1 MMRPVTVA
9 AALLLFLGAC
19 AQPEPEPTP
28 ATPEPSV
35 ADDVLFTVLGKMSLH
50 DQSADGEISLRDH
63 HFVTEIMP
71 KAGRTIVVGTLTSA
85 NRPDEVLE
93 FAAEGNAFLAHGE
106 RVMEPA
112 ALHVAH
118 PDGTYI
124 FSYETQSGSM
134 ERQPLT
140 LTKRSTIEGM
150 LEAARVTLRQDG
162 EAVSPS
168 RIDPDADLNV
178 AWTSMAGNA
187 RVATSELGD
196 LIFIPAFD
204 CFGNNVA
211 HSGRPFQ
218 GGPYLTYEDTEYVI
232 AADALKPGL
241 NYSVIV
247 EQATADTERHEGV
260 PGIATY
266 ATLTF
271 VDLSTMGEAPDGEAC
286 PAN

>member
-1 MMRPVTVA
+1 MPKEGRMIVGGTLA
-9 AALLLFLGAC
+9 
-19 AQPEPEPTP
+19 
-28 ATPEPSV
+28 
-35 ADDVLFTVLGKMSLH
+35 
-50 DQSADGEISLRDH
+50 SAD
-63 HFVTEIMP
+63 
-71 KAGRTIVVGTLTSA
+71 
-85 NRPDEVLE
+85 RPDEVLE

-112 ALHVAH
+112 ALHLAH

-124 FSYETQSGSM
+124 FSYETQSGTM
-134 ERQPLT
+134 EQQPLT
-140 LTKRSTIEGM
+140 LTKRSTIEDM
-150 LEAARVTLRQDG
+150 PAAAQVTLRQAG
-162 EAVSPS
+162 ETVSLLDVDS
-168 RIDPDADLNV
+168 ETDLNIS
-178 AWTSMAGNA
+178 WTSMAGNT
-187 RVATSELGD
+187 RVASSELDD
-196 LIFIPAFD
+196 LIFVLAFD

-218 GGPYLTYEDTEYVI
+218 GGPFLTYEDTEYVI

-241 NYSVIV
+241 EYSVIV

-286 PAN
+286 PVD